1 VAAQQPKDARR
12 YLEEALK
19 FAENTGERWAM
30 PEIHRL
36 LGDLSVCDD
45 PVAALDEYERAI
57 NLANAQASLSFELR
71 ATTSWA
77 RVVSNRANRSKVR
90 NRLMKIYRRINE
102 GLDTPDLMD
111 AKALL
116 NTPQSGPR

>member
-1 VAAQQPKDARR
+1 
-12 YLEEALK
+12 LEEALK

-30 PEIHRL
+30 PEIYRL
-36 LGDLSVCDD
+36 LGDLSVCD
-45 PVAALDEYERAI
+45 PAAALDLYERAI
-57 NLANAQASLSFELR
+57 SLANAQASASFELR

-77 RVVSNRANRSKVR
+77 RVMFNRADRSKAR
-90 NRLMKIYRRINE
+90 NRLMKIYRRFND
-102 GLDTPDLMD
+102 GFDTPDLMD